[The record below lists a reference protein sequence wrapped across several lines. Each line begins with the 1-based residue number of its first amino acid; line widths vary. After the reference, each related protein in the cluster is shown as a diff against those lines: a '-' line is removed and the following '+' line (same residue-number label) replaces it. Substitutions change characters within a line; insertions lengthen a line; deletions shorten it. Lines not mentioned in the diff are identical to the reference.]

1 MNRVALNDLEWPHL
15 RHCLIW
21 MTLSQL
27 RYLATRG
34 PTEQKNDLKSCSV
47 IVLYFCNIS
56 NNQISSLY
64 RTDRII
70 CRSSVYKFY

>member
-34 PTEQKNDLKSCSV
+34 LTEQKNVLKIFLSNCF
-47 IVLYFCNIS
+47 VLLKYIE
-56 NNQISSLY
+56 
-64 RTDRII
+64 
-70 CRSSVYKFY
+70 